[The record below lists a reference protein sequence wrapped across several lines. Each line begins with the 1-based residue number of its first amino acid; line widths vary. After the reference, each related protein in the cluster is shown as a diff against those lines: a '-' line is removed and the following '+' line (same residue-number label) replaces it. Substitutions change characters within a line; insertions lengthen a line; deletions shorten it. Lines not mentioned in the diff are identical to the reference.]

1 MGKIMILIFSSIMA
15 LFGLLSLGSWYGS
28 ILLGVGLFYVVF
40 IFAFMLKGKPQAFG
54 GLSWDEAKKE
64 YGTFDTPSG
73 YTRFD

>member
-40 IFAFMLKGKPQAFG
+40 IFAFMARGNLK
-54 GLSWDEAKKE
+54 GLSWEKYKKE
-64 YGTFDTPSG
+64 YGTFDSSSG